1 MSNEPEDSG
10 DDLQPRLQPDAPSE
24 AAETIGPVVGP
35 RHQAWCSADVPPG
48 ATRCPM
54 CNLWQPGNS
63 GAVVHGGRRRL
74 APAEVASRDEL
85 LDKLFAERG
94 GRDNL
99 DVVRQLRIED
109 YPTAATQ
116 LRNVALRLEG
126 VGPLTAAGRRRSL
139 VDVYN
144 LFSARAERLGSDI
157 GAPSGAPTHMQQFP
171 GCETMPLVAMERT
184 RELLSR
190 LVRRETLTDREQ
202 GQLDVLRAA
211 MRGEIELADDR
222 VPPTSAS
229 ALADHDEDR

>member
-1 MSNEPEDSG
+1 MSKGHEDSG

-48 ATRCPM
+48 AIRCPT

-63 GAVVHGGRRRL
+63 GALVNGGRRRL
-74 APAEVASRDEL
+74 TPADIASRDGL

-99 DVVRQLRIED
+99 DVVQQLRIED
-109 YPTAATQ
+109 YATAATQ
-116 LRNVALRLEG
+116 LRNVAQRLEE
-126 VGPLTAAGRRRSL
+126 VGPLTAAGRRRSV
-139 VDVYN
+139 VDVYG

-157 GAPSGAPTHMQQFP
+157 AAPSGAPVRPLNLP
-171 GCETMPLVAMERT
+171 GVDQMPLAAIERA

-190 LVRRETLTDREQ
+190 IVRGETLTEREH
-202 GQLDVLRAA
+202 GQLDVLRSA
-211 MRGEIELADDR
+211 MRGELVLPADSS
-222 VPPTSAS
+222 PPGS
-229 ALADHDEDR
+229 